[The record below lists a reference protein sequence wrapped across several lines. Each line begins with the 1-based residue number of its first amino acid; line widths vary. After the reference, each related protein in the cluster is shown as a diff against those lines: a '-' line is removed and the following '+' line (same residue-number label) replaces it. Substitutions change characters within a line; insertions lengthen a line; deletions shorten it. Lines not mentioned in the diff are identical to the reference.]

1 MTSLTEGREE
11 VESAVEG
18 AGAVVVL
25 SGRDTADSGA
35 AARAAR
41 TERPIPAAAWGIT
54 RFETRR
60 RALISS
66 LRYHFP
72 RSLRYV
78 PLASRLAYGD

>member
-11 VESAVEG
+11 AESAVEG

-25 SGRDTADSGA
+25 SGRDTDTADSGA
-35 AARAAR
+35 AR
-41 TERPIPAAAWGIT
+41 TGRPIPAAAWGIT

-78 PLASRLAYGD
+78 PLAYGD

>member
-25 SGRDTADSGA
+25 SGRDTDTADSGA

-78 PLASRLAYGD
+78 PLAYGD